1 MAQALE
7 GVRVLDLSRVLV
19 GPYCTMM
26 LGDMGADV
34 IKVEE
39 PGSGDET
46 RTWGPPFVK
55 GESAYYLSVNRNK
68 RSITV
73 NLRHQDGK
81 RIVRDLAARAD
92 VLVEN
97 FRPGVIQRLGLD
109 YEAIRAIN
117 PRIVYASLSA
127 FGQTGP
133 HSQRPG
139 YDLVVLAMSGM
150 MSITGEP
157 DGNPVKFGVAISDL
171 TAGMFAA
178 FSIVSALFVR
188 QTLGTG
194 QYLDVGLLDGQVA
207 LLTSVAGAYFATG
220 SVAKRWGSAH
230 PQIAPYQAF
239 PTADGT
245 YIIVAVT
252 KEKFWEALCEVIER
266 PELKTDPRFKDN
278 PSRVRNRAALV
289 ATLEA
294 VLRTRPGEAWL
305 KALDEAGIP
314 SGPVNTVDRALTD
327 SHVLSRG
334 LVVETPHPLA
344 GTVRT
349 TAFPVKLSET
359 PWAVRRHPPLLG
371 EHTDEILREE
381 LGYPAERI
389 AALRSAG
396 AV

>member
-1 MAQALE
+1 MRQALE
-7 GVRVLDLSRVLV
+7 GVRVLDLTRVLV

-26 LGDMGADV
+26 LGDLGADV

-39 PGSGDET
+39 PGVGDET
-46 RTWGPPFVK
+46 RTWGPPFVE

-68 RSITV
+68 RSLTV
-73 NLRHQDGK
+73 NLRHAEGK

-92 VLVEN
+92 VFVEN
-97 FRPGVIQRLGLD
+97 FRPGVVKRLGLD
-109 YEAIRAIN
+109 YEALRAIN
-117 PRIVYASLSA
+117 PRLVYASLSA

-178 FSIVSALFVR
+178 FSIASALFAR

-194 QYLDVGLLDGQVA
+194 QYLDIGLLDGQIA

-220 SVAKRWGSAH
+220 EVARRWGSAH

-252 KEKFWEALCEVIER
+252 KEKFWEALCDVIAR
-266 PELKTDPRFKDN
+266 PELKADPRFKDN
-278 PSRVRNRAALV
+278 PARVRHRTALV
-289 ATLEA
+289 ATLESA
-294 VLRTRPGEAWL
+294 FRTRPGQVWL

-327 SHVLSRG
+327 PHVLERG
-334 LVVETPHPLA
+334 LVVETAHPLA
-344 GTVRT
+344 GAIRT
-349 TAFPVKLSET
+349 TGFPVKLAET
-359 PWAVRRHPPLLG
+359 PWSVRRHPPLLG
-371 EHTDEILREE
+371 EHTDAILRDE